1 MSKQSEKKRAKLVKL
16 KNKLLDGQHVQNR
29 QLSTWLGDGAFKQME
44 GEWKQQQSLRVDL
57 SSPPEE
63 IIEYKERLQKVNLLY
78 SRAENYSR
86 RKRTAAAEDMYH
98 KSEVLAEQLIEFLH
112 EFLQTDQ
119 GLQIW
124 FDRLPDENN
133 RGLTPASLPQAI
145 NSRSRFNQGGGY
157 ADIKKSKREVKID
170 AVEEALHK
178 LDNPR
183 STASEVA
190 EAAKL
195 AARAAHLRAIMKRQE

>member
-1 MSKQSEKKRAKLVKL
+1 MDKQSEKKRAKLVEL
-16 KNKLLDGQHVQNR
+16 KSKLLDGQHVQNR
-29 QLSTWLGDGAFKQME
+29 QLIKWLGDGAFKQME

-119 GLQIW
+119 SLQIW

-133 RGLTPASLPQAI
+133 RGLTPKSLPQVI
-145 NSRSRFNQGGGY
+145 TSRSRFNQGGGY

-170 AVEEALHK
+170 AVERAIDALDAI
-178 LDNPR
+178 DNPGP
-183 STASEVA
+183 TASEI
-190 EAAKL
+190 AANS
-195 AARAAHLRAIMKRQE
+195 ARLRAILKRQE

>member
-1 MSKQSEKKRAKLVKL
+1 MDKQSEKKRAKLVKL

-29 QLSTWLGDGAFKQME
+29 QLIKWLGDGAFKQME

-145 NSRSRFNQGGGY
+145 NSRSRFNQGGCCGY
-157 ADIKKSKREVKID
+157 IKKSKQEVKID
-170 AVEEALHK
+170 AVEEAIDALDAI
-178 LDNPR
+178 DNPGP
-183 STASEVA
+183 TGYEV
-190 EAAKL
+190 

>member
-1 MSKQSEKKRAKLVKL
+1 MDKQSEKKRAKLVKL

-57 SSPPEE
+57 SSPQEE
-63 IIEYKERLQKVNLLY
+63 IIEDKERLQKVNLLY
-78 SRAENYSR
+78 SRAEHYSR

-133 RGLTPASLPQAI
+133 RGLTPASLPQAN

-157 ADIKKSKREVKID
+157 ADITKSKREVKID
-170 AVEEALHK
+170 AVEEAIDALDAI
-178 LDNPR
+178 DNPGP
-183 STASEVA
+183 TGYEV
-190 EAAKL
+190 

>member
-1 MSKQSEKKRAKLVKL
+1 MDKQSEKKRAKLVEL
-16 KNKLLDGQHVQNR
+16 KSKLLDGQHVQNR
-29 QLSTWLGDGAFKQME
+29 QLIKWLGDGAFKQME

-145 NSRSRFNQGGGY
+145 NSRSRFNQGGCCGY
-157 ADIKKSKREVKID
+157 IKKSKREVKID
-170 AVEEALHK
+170 AVERAIYAL
-178 LDNPR
+178 DEPQVIDD
-183 STASEVA
+183 EVA
-190 EAAKL
+190 
-195 AARAAHLRAIMKRQE
+195 ARIARMSSTLKSQE

>member
-119 GLQIW
+119 SLQIW

-133 RGLTPASLPQAI
+133 RGLTPESLPQVI
-145 NSRSRFNQGGGY
+145 TSRSRFNQGGGFSRF
-157 ADIKKSKREVKID
+157 KKSKREVKID
-170 AVEEALHK
+170 AVE
-178 LDNPR
+178 
-183 STASEVA
+183 
-190 EAAKL
+190 
-195 AARAAHLRAIMKRQE
+195 RAITALDEPQVLDDEVSARITRMSSILKSQE

>member
-1 MSKQSEKKRAKLVKL
+1 MDKQSEKKRAKLVKL
-16 KNKLLDGQHVQNR
+16 KNKLLDGQDVQNR
-29 QLSTWLGDGAFKQME
+29 QLIKWLGGGAFKQME

-119 GLQIW
+119 NLQIW
-124 FDRLPDENN
+124 FDRSTDDDDS
-133 RGLTPASLPQAI
+133 GLTPASLPQVI
-145 NSRSRFNQGGGY
+145 TSRSRFNQGGGY
-157 ADIKKSKREVKID
+157 LVIKKSKQEVKI
-170 AVEEALHK
+170 
-178 LDNPR
+178 
-183 STASEVA
+183 
-190 EAAKL
+190 
-195 AARAAHLRAIMKRQE
+195 AART

>member
-1 MSKQSEKKRAKLVKL
+1 MDKQSEKKRAKLVEL
-16 KNKLLDGQHVQNR
+16 KSKLLDGQHVQNR
-29 QLSTWLGDGAFKQME
+29 QLIKWLGDGAFKQME

-133 RGLTPASLPQAI
+133 RGLTPESLPQVI

-157 ADIKKSKREVKID
+157 ADLKKSKREVKID
-170 AVEEALHK
+170 AVEEALYK

-195 AARAAHLRAIMKRQE
+195 AAHSAFLRAILKRQE

>member
-1 MSKQSEKKRAKLVKL
+1 MDKQSEKKRAKLVKL
-16 KNKLLDGQHVQNR
+16 KSKLLDGQHVQNR
-29 QLSTWLGDGAFKQME
+29 QLIKWLGDGAFKQME

-124 FDRLPDENN
+124 LPDENN

-170 AVEEALHK
+170 AVEEAIDALDAI
-178 LDNPR
+178 DNPGP
-183 STASEVA
+183 TGYEV
-190 EAAKL
+190 

>member
-1 MSKQSEKKRAKLVKL
+1 MEKQSEKKRAKLKGLKRKL
-16 KNKLLDGQHVQNR
+16 SEGQHVQNR
-29 QLSTWLGDGAFKQME
+29 QLITWLGDDAFKEME
-44 GEWKQQQSLRVDL
+44 DDWKTQQSLRDDL

-63 IIEYKERLQKVNLLY
+63 ITEYKKRLHKVNLLY

-119 GLQIW
+119 SLELW

-133 RGLTPASLPQAI
+133 RGLTPKSLPQVI
-145 NSRSRFNQGGGY
+145 TSRSRFNQGGGY
-157 ADIKKSKREVKID
+157 ADIKKSKREAKID
-170 AVEEALHK
+170 AVERAIDALDAI
-178 LDNPR
+178 DNPGP
-183 STASEVA
+183 TASEI
-190 EAAKL
+190 AANS
-195 AARAAHLRAIMKRQE
+195 ARLRAILKRQE

>member
-1 MSKQSEKKRAKLVKL
+1 MDKQSEKKRAKLVEL
-16 KNKLLDGQHVQNR
+16 KSKLLDGQDVQNR
-29 QLSTWLGDGAFKQME
+29 QLIKWLGDGAFKQME

-145 NSRSRFNQGGGY
+145 NSRSRFNQGGCCGY
-157 ADIKKSKREVKID
+157 IKKSKREVKID
-170 AVEEALHK
+170 AVEEAIDALDAI
-178 LDNPR
+178 DNPGP
-183 STASEVA
+183 TVSEVA
-190 EAAKL
+190 ANS
-195 AARAAHLRAIMKRQE
+195 ARLRAMLKRQE

>member
-78 SRAENYSR
+78 SRAEHYSR
-86 RKRTAAAEDMYH
+86 RKRTAAEDMYH

-145 NSRSRFNQGGGY
+145 NSRSRFNQGGCCGY
-157 ADIKKSKREVKID
+157 IKKSKQEVKID
-170 AVEEALHK
+170 AVEEAIDALDAI
-178 LDNPR
+178 DNPGP
-183 STASEVA
+183 TGYEV
-190 EAAKL
+190 

>member
-1 MSKQSEKKRAKLVKL
+1 MDKQSEKKRAKLVEL
-16 KNKLLDGQHVQNR
+16 KSKLLDGQHVQNR
-29 QLSTWLGDGAFKQME
+29 QLIKWLGDDAFDNME
-44 GEWKQQQSLRVDL
+44 EEWKQQQSLRVDL

-86 RKRTAAAEDMYH
+86 RKRTAAEDMYH

-119 GLQIW
+119 SLQIW

-170 AVEEALHK
+170 AVEEAIDALDAI
-178 LDNPR
+178 DNPGP
-183 STASEVA
+183 TGYEV
-190 EAAKL
+190 

>member
-1 MSKQSEKKRAKLVKL
+1 MEKQSEKKRAKLKGLKRKL
-16 KNKLLDGQHVQNR
+16 SEGQHVQNR
-29 QLSTWLGDGAFKQME
+29 QLITWLGDDAFKEME
-44 GEWKQQQSLRVDL
+44 DDWKTQQSLRDDL

-63 IIEYKERLQKVNLLY
+63 ITEYKKRLHKVNLLY

-119 GLQIW
+119 SLELW

-133 RGLTPASLPQAI
+133 RGLTPESLPQVI
-145 NSRSRFNQGGGY
+145 TSRSRFNQGGGY
-157 ADIKKSKREVKID
+157 ADIKKSKREAKID
-170 AVEEALHK
+170 AVERAIDALDAI
-178 LDNPR
+178 DNPGP
-183 STASEVA
+183 TASEI
-190 EAAKL
+190 AANS
-195 AARAAHLRAIMKRQE
+195 ARLRAILKRQE

>member
-1 MSKQSEKKRAKLVKL
+1 MDKQSEKKRAKLVEL
-16 KNKLLDGQHVQNR
+16 KSKLLDGQDVQNR
-29 QLSTWLGDGAFKQME
+29 QLIKWLGDGAFKQME

-119 GLQIW
+119 SLQIW

-157 ADIKKSKREVKID
+157 ADLKKSKREVKID
-170 AVEEALHK
+170 AVEEAIDA
-178 LDNPR
+178 LDAIDNSGP
-183 STASEVA
+183 TVSEVA
-190 EAAKL
+190 VNS
-195 AARAAHLRAIMKRQE
+195 ARLRAMLKRQED

>member
-1 MSKQSEKKRAKLVKL
+1 MDNQSEKKRAKLVKL
-16 KNKLLDGQHVQNR
+16 KNKLLDGQPVQNR
-29 QLSTWLGDGAFKQME
+29 TLKKWLGDGAIKEIKDDWESQ
-44 GEWKQQQSLRVDL
+44 KLLRADL

-63 IIEYKERLQKVNLLY
+63 ITEYKKRLHKVTFTC
-78 SRAENYSR
+78 SRAKR
-86 RKRTAAAEDMYH
+86 LRQRKSASAEKMYH
-98 KSEVLAEQLIEFLH
+98 QSEAEAEELIEFLH
-112 EFLQTDQ
+112 GILHTDQ
-119 GLQIW
+119 SLQIW
-124 FDRLPDENN
+124 FDRLPDKNN
-133 RGLTPASLPQAI
+133 RGLTPASLPQVI

-195 AARAAHLRAIMKRQE
+195 AARDAHLRAIMKRQE

>member
-1 MSKQSEKKRAKLVKL
+1 MDKHSEKKRAKLVEL
-16 KNKLLDGQHVQNR
+16 KSKLLDGQDVQNR
-29 QLSTWLGDGAFKQME
+29 QLIKWLGDGAFKQME

-119 GLQIW
+119 SLQIW

-133 RGLTPASLPQAI
+133 RGLTPESLPQVI
-145 NSRSRFNQGGGY
+145 TSRSRFNQGGGY

-170 AVEEALHK
+170 AVEEALDA
-178 LDNPR
+178 LDAIDNPGP
-183 STASEVA
+183 TGYEV
-190 EAAKL
+190 

>member
-1 MSKQSEKKRAKLVKL
+1 M
-16 KNKLLDGQHVQNR
+16 
-29 QLSTWLGDGAFKQME
+29 
-44 GEWKQQQSLRVDL
+44 
-57 SSPPEE
+57 
-63 IIEYKERLQKVNLLY
+63 NLLY
-78 SRAENYSR
+78 SRAEDYSH
-86 RKRTAAAEDMYH
+86 RKLTAAEDMYH
-98 KSEVLAEQLIEFLH
+98 KSKAAAEELIEFLH

-170 AVEEALHK
+170 AVEEAIDALDAI
-178 LDNPR
+178 DNPGP
-183 STASEVA
+183 TVSEVA
-190 EAAKL
+190 ANS
-195 AARAAHLRAIMKRQE
+195 ARLRAMLKRQE